1 MHIPCRQY
9 FNQDLNEVGCKKK
22 KIKPMFLLLLKGRVK
37 SSNFVTYLKSY
48 IKFSIFFT
56 KIKIGAA

>member
-1 MHIPCRQY
+1 MK
-9 FNQDLNEVGCKKK
+9 EKE
-22 KIKPMFLLLLKGRVK
+22 IKPMFLLLLKGRVK
-37 SSNFVTYLKSY
+37 NSNFVTYLKSY

>member
-1 MHIPCRQY
+1 MKLDER
-9 FNQDLNEVGCKKK
+9 K